1 MAMCEILL
9 LSSKNATTISQC
21 IQCSTIF
28 LWHNNL
34 LLSFT
39 PTEFSSF
46 QQVTSRFTFD
56 EDCVPFPDHLMR
68 LVMQLPEKQ
77 IGFAFTYEE
86 WSDLLIVIQEAIL
99 MQEVYEAM
107 R

>member
-1 MAMCEILL
+1 MCDILL
-9 LSSKNATTISQC
+9 LSNKNATTISQC
-21 IQCSTIF
+21 LHCQTLY

-39 PTEFSSF
+39 SAEFATF
-46 QQVTSRFTFD
+46 QEITNRFTFD
-56 EDCVPFPDHLMR
+56 EDAVPFPDYQMR

-77 IGFAFTYEE
+77 IGFAFMEEE
-86 WSDLLIVIQEAIL
+86 WHDLQVVIREAML

>member
-1 MAMCEILL
+1 MAMCDILL
-9 LSSKNATTISQC
+9 LSNKNATTISQC
-21 IQCSTIF
+21 IHCNTIY

-39 PTEFSSF
+39 PAEFTTF
-46 QQVTSRFTFD
+46 QEVTSRFKFD
-56 EDCVPFPDHLMR
+56 EDAIPFPDHLMR

-77 IGFAFTYEE
+77 IGFAFTEEE
-86 WSDLLIVIQEAIL
+86 WHDLLVVIRESLL